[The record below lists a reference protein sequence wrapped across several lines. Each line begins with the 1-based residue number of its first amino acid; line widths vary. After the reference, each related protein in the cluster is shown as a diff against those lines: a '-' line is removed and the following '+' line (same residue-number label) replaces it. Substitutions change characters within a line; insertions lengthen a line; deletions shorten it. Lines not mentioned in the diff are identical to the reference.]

1 MSSLSVPVSVLLSL
15 WAPLPSSRGVVVAGA
30 GPRLVRDQ
38 RTGALVPLG
47 AWLDAVR
54 PLRRCAALL
63 PVPGDGLPGGVL
75 AGDRGQAVLLE
86 SAADPAGTAVVL
98 VPQGDGEAWRAD
110 VLEAVVPPLDA
121 AQLRRE
127 VHLATEEAIAAL
139 TGLDLA
145 RERPELADELTD
157 LVTAV
162 VDPRLLPPMPSR
174 RRDLLERSL
183 RLAGLCERAL
193 EDDGAAASAAQAAR
207 RADVLRPLLAVAR
220 RGVCAATEWWA

>member
-1 MSSLSVPVSVLLSL
+1 MSSLSAPVSVLLSL
-15 WAPLPSSRGVVVAGA
+15 WAPLPSSRGVVVAGP

-38 RTGALVPLG
+38 RSGALVPLG

-63 PVPGDGLPGGVL
+63 PVPGDGLPGGVP

-98 VPQGDGEAWRAD
+98 VPGDGEVWRAD

-220 RGVCAATEWWA
+220 RGVCAATEWWD

>member
-1 MSSLSVPVSVLLSL
+1 MSSLSVPVSVLLAL
-15 WAPLPSSRGVVVAGA
+15 WAPLPSSQGVVVAGP
-30 GPRLVRDQ
+30 GPLLVRDQ
-38 RTGALVPLG
+38 RSGALSPLG

-63 PVPGDGLPGGVL
+63 PVPGHGLPGGVT

-86 SAADPAGTAVVL
+86 RAADPVGTVVVL
-98 VPQGDGEAWRAD
+98 VPGDGEAWRAD

-121 AQLRRE
+121 TQLRRE

-207 RADVLRPLLAVAR
+207 RAAVLRPLLAVAR

>member
-1 MSSLSVPVSVLLSL
+1 MSSLSVPVSVLLAL
-15 WAPLPSSRGVVVAGA
+15 WAPLPSSQGVVVAGP
-30 GPRLVRDQ
+30 GPLLVRDQ
-38 RTGALVPLG
+38 RSGALSPLG

-63 PVPGDGLPGGVL
+63 PVPGDGLPGGVT

-86 SAADPAGTAVVL
+86 RAADPVGTVVVL
-98 VPQGDGEAWRAD
+98 VPGDGEAWRAD

-121 AQLRRE
+121 TQLRRE

-207 RADVLRPLLAVAR
+207 RAAVLRPLLAVAR

>member
-1 MSSLSVPVSVLLSL
+1 MSSLSAPVSVLLAL
-15 WAPLPSSRGVVVAGA
+15 WAPLPSSWGAVVAGA

-63 PVPGDGLPGGVL
+63 PVPGDGLPGGVP

-86 SAADPAGTAVVL
+86 GAADPAGTAVVL
-98 VPQGDGEAWRAD
+98 VPQEDGEAWRAD

-121 AQLRRE
+121 VQLRRE

-220 RGVCAATEWWA
+220 RGVCAATEWWD